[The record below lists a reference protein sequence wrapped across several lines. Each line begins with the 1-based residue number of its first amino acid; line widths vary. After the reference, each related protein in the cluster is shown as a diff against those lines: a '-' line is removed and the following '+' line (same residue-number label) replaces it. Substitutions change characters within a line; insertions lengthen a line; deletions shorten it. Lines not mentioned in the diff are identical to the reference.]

1 MFQTSLRKAGIISAC
16 KKRRYPGRDSLNQ
29 LTPVPR
35 GRDIRLDP
43 SPACV
48 IFDLDDTLCDHHRS
62 REVRVDYAFQPFI
75 PDITQRRAA
84 VDEAIAIDLF
94 GTDHFAEVL
103 ERYNVASQPAIDE
116 VIERYLSDR
125 FRGLLLH
132 DDSVWGLNIIAE
144 SVPIGLITNGPTNIQ
159 QPKIDMLEIEH
170 HFDFVVISESVGY
183 WKPDPRI
190 FEIGLE
196 KAGLTAGDVI
206 YVGDNPEA
214 DIGGAQA
221 AGIRAVWMNRASIAW
236 PREELPDLEVRDM
249 RELVMALGL
258 KDRD

>member
-1 MFQTSLRKAGIISAC
+1 M
-16 KKRRYPGRDSLNQ
+16 NQ
-29 LTPVPR
+29 ATPIPR
-35 GRDIRLDP
+35 GRDYRIDP
-43 SPACV
+43 TPACV

-75 PDITQRRAA
+75 PDATARKAA
-84 VDEAIAIDLF
+84 VDEAITIDIF
-94 GTDHFAEVL
+94 GTEHFPDVL
-103 ERYNVASQPAIDE
+103 ARYGVDSTTAIDE
-116 VIERYLSDR
+116 VIERYISDR

-132 DDSVWGLNIIAE
+132 DDSIWGMNIIAE
-144 SVPIGLITNGPTNIQ
+144 AVPIGLITNGPTNIQ
-159 QPKIDMLEIEH
+159 QPKIDLLEIEH
-170 HFDFVVISESVGY
+170 HFNFVVISESVGV

-196 KAGLTAGDVI
+196 HVGMSAESVI

-221 AGIRAVWMNRASIAW
+221 AGLRAIWMNRAARSW

-249 RELVMALGL
+249 AELVNALGL
-258 KDRD
+258 KEND